1 MIYQQIILPHVINDG
16 SVEPPATSGDG

>member
-16 SVEPPATSGDG
+16 SEEPPATSGDG